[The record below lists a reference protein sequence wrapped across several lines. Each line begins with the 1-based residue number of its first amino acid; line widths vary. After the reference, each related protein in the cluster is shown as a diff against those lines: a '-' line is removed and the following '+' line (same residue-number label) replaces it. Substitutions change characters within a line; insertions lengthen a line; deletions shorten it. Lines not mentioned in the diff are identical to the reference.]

1 MLLARP
7 RVCMGK
13 DKDIQ
18 RIPENAGR
26 EDGRW
31 RGRKRKKRRWG
42 KGADMAPA
50 ELPNLFTRGTP
61 LLTFF
66 LGGGFTWQLL
76 RTATLEPHRPNA
88 FLKGILESFVV
99 M

>member
-1 MLLARP
+1 
-7 RVCMGK
+7 MGK

-18 RIPENAGR
+18 RIPENLNAGR

-31 RGRKRKKRRWG
+31 RGRNRKRRWG
-42 KGADMAPA
+42 KDAKMAPA
-50 ELPNLFTRGTP
+50 KLPNVFTRGTP

-66 LGGGFTWQLL
+66 LGEGLTWQLL
-76 RTATLEPHRPNA
+76 RTATLEPYRPNA